1 MVLTSWHWE
10 QSENATHIRGGTNLV
25 KLFSVK
31 NSTLCSFPPSLVNIL
46 FGSFQ
51 KNSLNFSQT
60 SIWTRT
66 GNFSKF
72 WNLKIPNVNKIFGKS
87 GKVIKFCKKVT
98 YFTPPKRWV
107 ILRETSTFDRF
118 MTFMS
123 DLIQFFWLDCSLSQ
137 FWFSNYNFGLPLFK
151 SNELKKK
158 KIMIGLKLKK
168 SIKILLNGNMKWVNT

>member
-1 MVLTSWHWE
+1 M
-10 QSENATHIRGGTNLV
+10 
-25 KLFSVK
+25 
-31 NSTLCSFPPSLVNIL
+31 
-46 FGSFQ
+46 
-51 KNSLNFSQT
+51 
-60 SIWTRT
+60 
-66 GNFSKF
+66 
-72 WNLKIPNVNKIFGKS
+72 NKILGKS
-87 GKVIKFCKKVT
+87 GKVIKFCKKVK
-98 YFTPPKRWV
+98 YFTLPKRWV

-168 SIKILLNGNMKWVNT
+168 INQNFTKWEHEVGKYIIIWNIWHFLSYFTWWIVCEYLRFGLRRKKLLGFK